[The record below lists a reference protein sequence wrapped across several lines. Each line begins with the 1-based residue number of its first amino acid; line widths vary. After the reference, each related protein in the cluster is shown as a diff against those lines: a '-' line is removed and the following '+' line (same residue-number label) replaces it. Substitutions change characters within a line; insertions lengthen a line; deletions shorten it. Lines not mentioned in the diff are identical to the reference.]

1 MFKIEDGKIVITSA
15 AAHISQ
21 EYTPEE
27 WEAHILFLL
36 DERSEAQRELAEL
49 KPVEIPERPANMDIT
64 AFVQW
69 KIEADEAAKQRAAL
83 ENRKQE
89 LRLKSD
95 SAERKIVAM
104 MPENVMLSIEDDEND
119 CTYSIWWTSKH
130 DNCGNWYPDVRIN
143 SSPNTASV
151 VPMSQ
156 QIDGDDLESDLEKA
170 LWDIETDEDGLEVE
184 YEDEDTVEE
193 YGDDNEPPAPATVDD
208 IPF

>member
-1 MFKIEDGKIVITSA
+1 MFTVKDGMIVITSE
-15 AAHISQ
+15 AAHIS
-21 EYTPEE
+21 EVYTPEE
-27 WEAHILFLL
+27 WEAHILYLL
-36 DERSEAQRELAEL
+36 DLRDETRRELADVKL
-49 KPVEIPERPANMDIT
+49 VEIPERPANMDIT

-143 SSPNTASV
+143 ASPNTASV

-156 QIDGDDLESDLEKA
+156 QLDGDDLESDLEEA

-184 YEDEDTVEE
+184 YEDEDTVDE
-193 YGDDNEPPAPATVDD
+193 YGDGD
-208 IPF
+208 ISF